1 MLCPQCKIENEPDA
15 RFCSECGSAMQEGP
29 QAPSTL
35 KTRRVYLYA
44 LLLVPVLAIAGWIGY
59 YKYILPGGVA
69 AVVNGETISLRELD
83 AEAARTAGS
92 REAVD
97 ARLRYAVLN
106 SLITQRLVL
115 QEARKAGVSVSREE
129 IASTAARARSAS
141 GFDEAVFNQR
151 VVSQYGSM
159 KDFEQAVERGLLVNK
174 FIEEKVIPV
183 SADPRTGRAALD
195 QWLQDHTAAASVRV
209 TLAEQWSGA
218 GCGCCG
224 SGAGASTAPRAGS
237 GGCRTARS
245 GCGMAN
251 RGAARSTDPLNA
263 GEAADAA
270 LRYWHEKHGAEA
282 VSAKVIDFGC
292 HMQVDIIK
300 DTRIISSLRYQGG
313 SISEL

>member
-1 MLCPQCKIENEPDA
+1 MLCSQCKIENEPDA

-59 YKYILPGGVA
+59 YKYILPSGVA

-129 IASTAARARSAS
+129 IASTTARARASS
-141 GFDEAVFNQR
+141 GFDEAAFNQR

-159 KDFEQAVERGLLVNK
+159 KGFEQAIERGLLINK

-183 SADPRTGRAALD
+183 SADPRTARAALD

-218 GCGCCG
+218 GCGC
-224 SGAGASTAPRAGS
+224 SSRAGASATPQAGS
-237 GGCRTARS
+237 GGCRTTRG

-251 RGAARSTDPLNA
+251 RGSARLADPLNA

-270 LRYWHEKHGAEA
+270 LRYWHEKHGDEA
-282 VSAKVIDFGC
+282 VSTKVTDFGC